1 MTIGMTLAGG
11 RWQDV
16 VGDRDVRSAALVRLV
31 IFPLMAWAVLLLLPA
46 VDLAVRG
53 VFLVIMAMPAPA
65 VSSIAA
71 EQYGGD
77 RELAARTVF
86 FTSLLCVISI
96 PLVVTLL

>member
-1 MTIGMTLAGG
+1 MK
-11 RWQDV
+11 RV
-16 VGDRDVRSAALVRLV
+16 
-31 IFPLMAWAVLLLLPA
+31 FMAVSAVLLLLPA

-96 PLVVTLL
+96 PLAEQYFYYRCNM